1 MEDAIFLARG
11 RKKVHAWCTAVD
23 QLRAAG
29 ILQKRL
35 MELDNVVMK
44 WDSVVD
50 EIVGEEQVE
59 AVAASCE
66 DRQGKKCV
74 KLTESS

>member
-1 MEDAIFLARG
+1 MIGGGDVAVEDAIFLARG
-11 RKKVHAWCTAVD
+11 CKKVYVVHRRD

-50 EIVGEEQVE
+50 EIVGE
-59 AVAASCE
+59 SRW
-66 DRQGKKCV
+66 RQ
-74 KLTESS
+74 